1 MCLVSALFLS
11 PLENIFSRACILNI
25 DKLQPPSTP
34 SDDLAMSADERE
46 RIEERLSTPEKKLYC
61 WESSKN
67 AIQRGVDKGS
77 VCRKFKSVY
86 SFQNPTVAP
95 PVIATSAAAAITSAA
110 PPLKRPGPLG
120 VITSP
125 SVVHVQSCSVSGVM
139 LASLG
144 RNGGCK
150 QQTWWWHKTR
160 GAGGG
165 AADDL
170 SEDDDSNASS
180 RDAENEIQMYPP
192 PSNMQ
197 MNMKLEAA
205 VCKSCPGVPR
215 SNLEGKAPV
224 ASSSA
229 ASSSQGTSGL
239 SFPPDEG
246 EASVKSFPLAA
257 IATAEPVAPR
267 KQQKAPKRDCK
278 DKIAGRNSIS
288 ASCAGADQQEDGNA
302 RIKEASA
309 KTCKSEVLKSKPD
322 ELAVKTGAIPAPA
335 VQTQEATSS
344 SSDDPCE

>member
-1 MCLVSALFLS
+1 MSCFYPHLKISFIVL
-11 PLENIFSRACILNI
+11 CILKI

-110 PPLKRPGPLG
+110 PPPKRPGPLG

-125 SVVHVQSCSVSGVM
+125 AVVHVKSCSVSGGM

-160 GAGGG
+160 DAGGG

-215 SNLEGKAPV
+215 SNLEGKAL

-229 ASSSQGTSGL
+229 AASSQGTSGL

-246 EASVKSFPLAA
+246 EASVKSCPLAA

-278 DKIAGRNSIS
+278 DKTADRNSIS
-288 ASCAGADQQEDGNA
+288 ASCAGADQQDDGHA
-302 RIKEASA
+302 RIKEAPA
-309 KTCKSEVLKSKPD
+309 KTSKSEVLKSKPV
-322 ELAVKTGAIPAPA
+322 ELSVKTGAIPAPA